1 MNPTIQP
8 GMHPDAESLTAFAEQ
23 LLPAAEREEIL
34 AHMSTCSRCREVVF
48 LAQQATEEDQ
58 PVPVSAAADAPIK
71 PRTSWLSWKW
81 AWIPAA
87 ACAGLIGFAVVH
99 HYQGVATETQTAANV
114 APTDSLQA
122 VGTPKTEIQKPVSQ
136 NEPKPSK
143 PAKSSPAVV
152 AEREVAPQ
160 MLKRDQAERL
170 DEDKPTDQKDL
181 VLGGAAPQLAQASG
195 AAGGSIHGKMA
206 ARAKSAPIG
215 GPSAT
220 NQFQQQNAANQ
231 QNMLQQSQNA
241 QADSANKAVNAPSVP
256 RAESETATVQAGTVI
271 STQLAA
277 TPATAQ
283 ANVIPTTEQ
292 NKEVSMADAAGISKK
307 QKGSLPNGL
316 EALSVASDAGR
327 TIALDTKGALFVSED
342 VGKHWKPVRTQWT
355 GRAVLVR
362 GLNTAEKGN
371 ALGALGAMKVSPT
384 PKFELVTDNLQTW
397 VSADGNTWTLQTI
410 PRK

>member
-1 MNPTIQP
+1 MNPTIQS
-8 GMHPDAESLTAFAEQ
+8 GMHPDAESLTAFVEQ
-23 LLPAAEREEIL
+23 LLPAAERGEIL

-48 LAQQATEEDQ
+48 LAQQASEENQ

-71 PRTSWLSWKW
+71 PRTSWLNWKW

-87 ACAGLIGFAVVH
+87 ACAGLFAFAVVH
-99 HYQGVATETQTAANV
+99 HYQGVETQTAANV

-136 NEPKPSK
+136 NESKQTK
-143 PAKSSPAVV
+143 PAKSPAVV
-152 AEREVAPQ
+152 AEREIVPQ
-160 MLKRDQAERL
+160 TSRRDEAKEQEER
-170 DEDKPTDQKDL
+170 KPTDQKDL
-181 VLGGAAPQLAQASG
+181 VLGGAAPQLAQAPG

-241 QADSANKAVNAPSVP
+241 KVDSANKAVNAPSVP
-256 RAESETATVQAGTVI
+256 RAESETVTVQAETVI
-271 STQLAA
+271 PTQLSA
-277 TPATAQ
+277 TPAAAQ
-283 ANVIPTTEQ
+283 ANVIPTIKQ
-292 NKEVSMADAAGISKK
+292 NKAVSMADAAGISKK
-307 QKGSLPNGL
+307 QKVSLPNGL

-327 TIALDTKGALFVSED
+327 TIALDTKGALLVSED
-342 VGKHWKPVRTQWT
+342 GGKHWKPVRTQWT
-355 GRAVLVR
+355 GRAVSVR
-362 GLNTAEKGN
+362 SLNTAEKGN
-371 ALGALGAMKVSPT
+371 ALGALGAMKVSPV

-397 VSADGNTWTLQTI
+397 VSADGNTWTLQAM
-410 PRK
+410 PGK

>member
-71 PRTSWLSWKW
+71 PRTSWLNWKW
-81 AWIPAA
+81 TWIPAA

-99 HYQGVATETQTAANV
+99 HYQGVATETQTAAKV

-136 NEPKPSK
+136 NESKQTK
-143 PAKSSPAVV
+143 PAKSPAVV
-152 AEREVAPQ
+152 TEREIVPQ
-160 MLKRDQAERL
+160 TSRRDEAKEQEER
-170 DEDKPTDQKDL
+170 KPTDQKDM
-181 VLGGAAPQLAQASG
+181 VLGGAAPQLAQAPG

-256 RAESETATVQAGTVI
+256 RAESETVTVQAGTVI
-271 STQLAA
+271 PTQPAA
-277 TPATAQ
+277 TPAAPQ
-283 ANVIPTTEQ
+283 VNVIPTTEQ
-292 NKEVSMADAAGISKK
+292 NEEVSLADAAGISKK
-307 QKGSLPNGL
+307 QKASLPNGL

-327 TIALDTKGALFVSED
+327 TIALDTKGALFLSED
-342 VGKHWKPVRTQWT
+342 GGKHWKPVRTPWT

-362 GLNTAEKGN
+362 SLNTAEKGN

-384 PKFELVTDNLQTW
+384 PKFELVTDDLQSW
-397 VSADGNTWTLQTI
+397 VSADGNTWTLQ
-410 PRK
+410 PVPGK